1 MKGTPQTMQQNAT
14 YENATREVLDFFIS
28 KTNELKNAGVIDII
42 IDPGFG
48 FAKRSIKILSY

>member
-1 MKGTPQTMQQNAT
+1 MQQNAT

-28 KTNELKNAGVIDII
+28 KIDKLKKAGIIDVI

-48 FAKRSIKILSY
+48 FAKRSIKTLSY

>member
-28 KTNELKNAGVIDII
+28 KTNELKNAGVIDVI

-48 FAKRSIKILSY
+48 LQNDRSKF